1 MIDPDT
7 VLGKNVNIYNS
18 EQVNIYGCC
27 IGDRS
32 FVGPF
37 VEITRGVVIGTDCRI
52 MSHSFLCTDVT
63 LENSVFIGHG
73 VMFTNDLYPRTDRH
87 VEYLPTMVG
96 KHASIGT
103 NATIIAGVTIGA
115 HAVVGAG
122 AVVTKDVP
130 AYSIVAGNPA
140 RVRKQFSSES
150 ELMNY
155 IRNRQPSAR
164 SQQD

>member
-1 MIDPDT
+1 MIDAD
-7 VLGKNVNIYNS
+7 VILGRDVVIFNP
-18 EQVNIYGCC
+18 EQVNLFGCN

-63 LENSVFIGHG
+63 LEKNVFIGHG

-87 VEYLPTMVG
+87 VEYLPTMVCQY
-96 KHASIGT
+96 ASIGT

-122 AVVTKDVP
+122 AVVAKDVP
-130 AYSIVAGNPA
+130 AYAIVAGNPA

-150 ELMNY
+150 EFRTY
-155 IRNRQPSAR
+155 ILSRQPTACSKPA
-164 SQQD
+164 